1 MRWRTTVA
9 AIAAASAPVVFLD
22 TLPPPPCE
30 ARFDGTFVQ
39 LRPEQRA
46 LDASAWGAELRVL
59 RDLGIRI
66 VIVQYSTGPGDDA
79 LLAAA
84 TSLGIQV
91 YLGLPHDPRWPHDD
105 AVCRDAPPLA
115 DAAATRAL
123 AERCASSP
131 ACVGWYISQEV
142 DDATWSSPGRTLALR
157 EHLARTSRSL
167 RELAPGKHIAVAP
180 FFTGVLA
187 PDEYARWWGQLLE
200 PGTIDVLALQD
211 GVGTGRATPEVAGAY
226 LAALRPA
233 LEPLHVELWAVAELF
248 HQQHGVPI
256 DDAPFAAIPIGITT
270 LRRSLAIEGRQAA
283 RIVTF
288 SVLDYMDPRRG
299 GEARRLHDDYAS
311 RCRDASSTWRISC

>member
-22 TLPPPPCE
+22 TLAPAPCD
-30 ARFDGTFVQ
+30 ARFDGSFVQ

-46 LDASAWGAELRVL
+46 LDAGTWSAELRVL
-59 RDLGIRI
+59 LELGVRI
-66 VIVQYSTGPGDDA
+66 VIVQYSTGPGDEA

-84 TSLGIQV
+84 SSLGIQV
-91 YLGLPHDPRWPHDD
+91 YLGLPHDPRWPHYD
-105 AVCRDAPPLA
+105 AVYRGAPPLE
-115 DAAATRAL
+115 DASATRAL

-142 DDATWSSPGRTLALR
+142 DDATWSSAERTVALR

-167 RELAPGKHIAVAP
+167 RELAPGKHIAIAP

-187 PDEYARWWGQLLE
+187 PDEYARWWSQLLE
-200 PGTIDVLALQD
+200 PGTVDVLALQD
-211 GVGTGRATPEVAGAY
+211 GVGTGRATPEIAGAY

-248 HQQHGVPI
+248 HQLHGLPI
-256 DDAPFAAIPIGITT
+256 DDAPFAAIPIDIAT
-270 LRRSLAIEGRQAA
+270 LRHSLDIESRQAA
-283 RIVTF
+283 RIVAF

-299 GEARRLHDDYAS
+299 GEARRLHDDYAN
-311 RCRDASSTWRISC
+311 RCRAASSTWRISC